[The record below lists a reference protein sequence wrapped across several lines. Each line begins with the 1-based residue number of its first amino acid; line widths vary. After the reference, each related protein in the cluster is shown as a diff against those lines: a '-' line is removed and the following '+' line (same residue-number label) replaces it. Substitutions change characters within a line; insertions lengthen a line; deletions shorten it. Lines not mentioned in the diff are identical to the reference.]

1 LALTTGAI
9 NELVKAIDYKMNE
22 NYEQANESI
31 SKLSRMEEEADTLR
45 REMTLE
51 LTKGELPALER
62 EELMHLCRSVDWI
75 TDWIREA
82 GRILSATP
90 IIKFP
95 SKLGL
100 LGLEMIKKVKECV
113 WMVRKCID
121 ALYYDLN
128 EALKTAD
135 IVERLEED
143 VDEIYSEV
151 RKQYLIADLKE
162 IKVGELILIAQFFDA
177 IENIADWCE
186 NTIDQVRVVAIRL
199 L

>member
-1 LALTTGAI
+1 
-9 NELVKAIDYKMNE
+9 LVKAIDYKMNE

-31 SKLSRMEEEADTLR
+31 SKLSRMEEEADALR

-51 LTKGELPALER
+51 LTKGELPAIER
-62 EELMHLCRSVDWI
+62 EELMHLCRNVDWI

-82 GRILSATP
+82 GRILLATP

-121 ALYYDLN
+121 ALYHDLN
-128 EALKTAD
+128 EALKIAD
-135 IVERLEED
+135 IVEKLEED

-151 RKQYLIADLKE
+151 RKQYLIVDSKE

>member
-1 LALTTGAI
+1 LTTGAI

-22 NYEQANESI
+22 NYNQANESFN
-31 SKLSRMEEEADTLR
+31 KLSKMEEEADALR

-51 LTKGELPALER
+51 LTKGELSALER
-62 EELMHLCRSVDWI
+62 EELMHLCRNVDWI

-82 GRILSATP
+82 GRILTATP
-90 IIKFP
+90 VIKF
-95 SKLGL
+95 SSQLGL
-100 LGLEMIKKVKECV
+100 LSLEMIKKVKECV

-121 ALYYDLN
+121 MLYFDLN
-128 EALKTAD
+128 EALKMAD
-135 IVERLEED
+135 VVERLEED
-143 VDEIYSEV
+143 VDKIYDEV
-151 RKQYLIADLKE
+151 RKQFLKMDLKK
-162 IKVGELILIAQFFDA
+162 IKVGELILITQFFDA